1 VLLCLTFSN
10 EKKVETIFYTKTL
23 NVPKAEGLCILRDA
37 TEKNALEAK
46 KKKRKKSLS
55 SRNTKTRRHIHDA
68 SVRVPFLS
76 ATN

>member
-1 VLLCLTFSN
+1 M
-10 EKKVETIFYTKTL
+10 
-23 NVPKAEGLCILRDA
+23 RDA

-55 SRNTKTRRHIHDA
+55 SRNTKTRRHINDA

-76 ATN
+76 ATTRRESGCYFLHAHVIYTQNGRAPIVAEAA